1 MDERRRTA
9 GGGRTTVG
17 ELAAAEPLLEVPALP
32 FPAEL
37 AVERTVTAQ
46 GLVQFEGNFY
56 SVPPG
61 LPGARL
67 LVVHRL
73 GEDVVSIATAGRAV
87 IARHRRAPRGAGQ
100 TVRDAGH
107 VIALERRVLE
117 SFSDRA
123 PCKNKVRRPPSE
135 AALVL

>member
-1 MDERRRTA
+1 MNHAAAQRWWRTVPDHLTVEQAQSGVDKLAVRVDERRRTV
-9 GGGRTTVG
+9 GGARTTVG
-17 ELAAAEPLLEVPALP
+17 ELAAAERLLEVPSVP

-37 AVERTVTAQ
+37 TVERTVSAQ

-73 GEDVVSIATAGRAV
+73 GEEVVSIATGGAAPNRSGAAWGWDERLVPYRA
-87 IARHRRAPRGAGQ
+87 
-100 TVRDAGH
+100 
-107 VIALERRVLE
+107 
-117 SFSDRA
+117 
-123 PCKNKVRRPPSE
+123 
-135 AALVL
+135 